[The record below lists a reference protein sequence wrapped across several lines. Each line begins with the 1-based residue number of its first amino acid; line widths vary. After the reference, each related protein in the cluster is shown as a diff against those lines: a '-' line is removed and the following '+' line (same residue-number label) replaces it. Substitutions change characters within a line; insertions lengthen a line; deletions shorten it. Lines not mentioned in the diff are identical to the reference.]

1 MQELLSAQQ
10 IATGVAQLAARL
22 DARFA
27 GQPVTLVGV
36 LDGGLVFLADL
47 IRQLRLPVQVE
58 TIRASSYRGATQQA
72 GELWIDP
79 RRLEGLAGR
88 QVILVDDIFDTGETL
103 ERLREVAA
111 GWGAA
116 GVCTAVLLWKRARS
130 RAGRAPD
137 DYVFEIPGL
146 FVVGYGLDY
155 KGEHRQ
161 LPGIAV
167 LTHQGGDPARLPPST

>member
-58 TIRASSYRGATQQA
+58 T
-72 GELWIDP
+72 
-79 RRLEGLAGR
+79 
-88 QVILVDDIFDTGETL
+88 
-103 ERLREVAA
+103 
-111 GWGAA
+111 
-116 GVCTAVLLWKRARS
+116 
-130 RAGRAPD
+130 
-137 DYVFEIPGL
+137 
-146 FVVGYGLDY
+146 
-155 KGEHRQ
+155 
-161 LPGIAV
+161 
-167 LTHQGGDPARLPPST
+167 